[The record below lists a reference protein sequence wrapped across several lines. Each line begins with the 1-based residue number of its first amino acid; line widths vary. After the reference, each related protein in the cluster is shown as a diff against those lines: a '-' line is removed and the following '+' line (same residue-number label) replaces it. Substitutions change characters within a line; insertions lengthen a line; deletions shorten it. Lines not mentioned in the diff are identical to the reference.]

1 MGFLD
6 IFVGNNDK
14 KKFIKMPNESTAISC
29 PLCGKG
35 VRHPGLCKECAEKNK
50 EQKWDFGM

>member
-14 KKFIKMPNESTAISC
+14 KKFIKMPNGSTAISC

-35 VRHPGLCKECAEKNK
+35 IRHPGLCKECAEKK
-50 EQKWDFGM
+50 K